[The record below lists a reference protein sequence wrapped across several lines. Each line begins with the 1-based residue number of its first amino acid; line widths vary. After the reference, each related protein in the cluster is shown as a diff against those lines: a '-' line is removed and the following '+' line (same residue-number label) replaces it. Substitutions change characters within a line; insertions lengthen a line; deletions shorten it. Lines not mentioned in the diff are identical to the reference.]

1 MKGISIISIWA
12 VLSFSAS
19 LWAQGGHPAR
29 KQAADEPELPRNHV
43 SLVEN
48 KMGTLLQMIRYAYVE
63 DVDLAPI
70 VEKGIVNILEQLD
83 PHSAYIAAKDLKRT
97 NEPLV
102 GNFDGIGVSF
112 QIFEDSVMIIDVI
125 SGGPSRK
132 VGLLPGDKIVRID
145 TMDAT
150 GKNAT
155 THFVFTHLR
164 GKKGTKVEVGVKR
177 KGVEEIMFFEIER
190 DKIPLHSVDTYFML
204 DKKNGYLQLDRF
216 SRTSAEEV
224 ADALADLK
232 KQGMKNLVL
241 DLRGNTGGYLD
252 VAVDLVDQ
260 FLPKDRL
267 VVYMEGKAQGR
278 EEFHTTGKGLFTEGR
293 MVVMIDENSASAS
306 EILAGA
312 LQDWDRA
319 LLVGRRSFGK
329 GLVQRPFNLPD
340 HSNVRLTIAR
350 YYTPSGRCIQKPYKD
365 GLEAYYKDIMNRY
378 RHGEMVHPDSIRL
391 PDSLRYH
398 TAGGRVVYGGGGIM
412 PDVFVPA
419 DTLRASDYY
428 IALRSKNLLNRF
440 VLHVLDG
447 NREEYKRKYPDFK
460 TFCERFEPDS
470 AFMQSFYDYAE
481 EKGVPHTNFKEAQ
494 AGRFLQDLLKEM
506 QADTNLGKAR
516 TYTEYMRNVFW
527 DEARINDYLL
537 QKAQKEDENQRIYDE
552 TSDKFLRVQL
562 KALFASNLFGPGYF
576 YQVSKE
582 IDEAFQKAV
591 QVLNDKALFERTG
604 IHD

>member
-112 QIFEDSVMIIDVI
+112 QVFEDSVMIIDVI

>member
-516 TYTEYMRNVFW
+516 TYIEYMRNVFW

>member
-447 NREEYKRKYPDFK
+447 NREEYKRKYTDFK